1 MRFMRNRNCSQH
13 WLPSKALLPEEAV
26 QALAPGDR
34 EVTFAFG
41 GFNAVL
47 FLGQRRDEN
56 RKVDLPFA
64 QAALLVSLSI
74 Q

>member
-1 MRFMRNRNCSQH
+1 
-13 WLPSKALLPEEAV
+13 LPEEAV
-26 QALAPGDR
+26 EALAPGDR